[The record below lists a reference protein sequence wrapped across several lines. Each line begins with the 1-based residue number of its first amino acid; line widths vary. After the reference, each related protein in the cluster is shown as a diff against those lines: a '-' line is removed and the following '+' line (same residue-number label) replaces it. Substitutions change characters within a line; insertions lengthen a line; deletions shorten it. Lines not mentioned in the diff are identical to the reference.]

1 MAVIN
6 EDAFKSRIKSGSLA
20 PVYIIFGDDGYL
32 KKMYVEK
39 LTKMTA
45 DKDDIFNF
53 CRFGADCD
61 LQEVYDFLWQLPV
74 MADKKCVILCDYD
87 FEHCSKTDFDK
98 LLSLAS
104 DGCDTA
110 LLIIWFDSLE
120 IDAKK
125 SAKFKKLVSAAE
137 KCGGAAVSLNHR
149 RTPELVKM
157 LTDGAA
163 KRGCKMDSAAARY
176 LVESAGEDI
185 NTLVNE
191 LDKLCYYLPNGEIT
205 KAAVDYVCTK
215 TPEASVY
222 NLSKQIF
229 ARQSGEALKTLDELF
244 FMRFEPMM
252 ILYTVSSPY
261 IDMYRLYTFKKGGKS
276 TGELSVL
283 YGYKGREFLIDRAAQ
298 NLRLFDFK
306 KLSLSFE
313 ALLDA
318 DRRLKSYGADGRIIL
333 EQLIVRLIYII
344 AKGEAVD
351 KA

>member
-20 PVYIIFGDDGYL
+20 PAYIILGDDGYL

-53 CRFGADCD
+53 CRFGGDCD
-61 LQEVYDFLWQLPV
+61 LQVVYDFLWQLPV
-74 MADKKCVILCDYD
+74 MADKKCVILCAYD
-87 FEHCSKTDFDK
+87 FERCSKNDFDK
-98 LLSLAS
+98 LLSLVTE
-104 DGCDTA
+104 GCDTA

-120 IDAKK
+120 IDVKK
-125 SAKFKKLVSAAE
+125 SAKFKKLMSAAE
-137 KCGGAAVSLNHR
+137 KCGGAAVELNHR

-191 LDKLCYYLPNGEIT
+191 LDKLCYYLPKGEIT
-205 KAAVDYVCTK
+205 KATVEYVCVK

-229 ARQSGEALKTLDELF
+229 MRRSGEALKTLDELF

-252 ILYTVSSPY
+252 ILYTVASPY
-261 IDMYRLYTFKKGGKS
+261 IDMYRLYALKRGGAEK
-276 TGELSVL
+276 GELTEL

-298 NLRLFDFK
+298 NLRLFEFK
-306 KLSLSFE
+306 KLSLSLE
-313 ALLDA
+313 ALVDA
-318 DRRLKSYGADGRIIL
+318 DRRLKSNGADGRIFL
-333 EQLIVRLIYII
+333 EQLVVRLIYIF

>member
-6 EDAFKSRIKSGSLA
+6 EDAFKSRIKSGGLA
-20 PVYIIFGDDGYL
+20 PVYILFGDDGYL
-32 KKMYVEK
+32 KKMYAEK

-110 LLIIWFDSLE
+110 ILIIWFDSLE
-120 IDAKK
+120 VDAKK

-191 LDKLCYYLPNGEIT
+191 LDKLCHYLPKGEIT
-205 KAAVDYVCTK
+205 KATVDYVCVK

-229 ARQSGEALKTLDELF
+229 ARQPGEALKTLDELF

-261 IDMYRLYTFKKGGKS
+261 IDMYRIYALKKGGADKR
-276 TGELSVL
+276 EMAEL

-306 KLSLSFE
+306 KLSLSFK
-313 ALLDA
+313 ALLGGG
-318 DRRLKSYGADGRIIL
+318 RRLEAYGADGRIIL
-333 EQLIVRLIYII
+333 EQLVIRLIYII
-344 AKGEAVD
+344 AKGEAID

>member
-1 MAVIN
+1 MAVIS
-6 EDAFKSRIKSGSLA
+6 EDIFKSRIKSGNIA
-20 PVYIIFGDDGYL
+20 PIYILFGDDGYL
-32 KKMYVEK
+32 KKMYTEK
-39 LTKMTA
+39 LIKMTA

-61 LQEVYDFLWQLPV
+61 LQEVYDFLWQIPM
-74 MADKKCVILCDYD
+74 MADKKCAVLCDYD

-98 LLSLAS
+98 LLSLAT
-104 DGCDTA
+104 DCCDTA
-110 LLIIWFDSLE
+110 LLIIWFDSLQ

-125 SAKFKKLVSAAE
+125 SAKFKKLISAAE
-137 KCGGAAVSLNHR
+137 KSGGAAVELNHR
-149 RTPELVKM
+149 RAPELVKM

-163 KRGCKMDSAAARY
+163 KRGCKMDSVAARY
-176 LVESAGEDI
+176 LIEGAGEDI

-191 LDKLCYYLPNGEIT
+191 LDKLCYYLPKGEIT
-205 KAAVDYVCTK
+205 KATVDYVCTK

-229 ARQSGEALKTLDELF
+229 ARQSGEALRTLDELF

-252 ILYTVSSPY
+252 ILYAVASPY
-261 IDMYRLYTFKKGGKS
+261 IDMHRLYTLRKGGSGKRDVL
-276 TGELSVL
+276 EL
-283 YGYKGREFLIDRAAQ
+283 YGYKGREFLIDRAEQ

-313 ALLDA
+313 ALVDA
-318 DRRLKSYGADGRIIL
+318 DRRLKSYGADERIIL
-333 EQLIVRLIYII
+333 EQLVIRLIYII
-344 AKGEAVD
+344 AKGEAID

>member
-6 EDAFKSRIKSGSLA
+6 EDAFKSRIKSGGLA
-20 PVYIIFGDDGYL
+20 PIYILFGDDGYL
-32 KKMYVEK
+32 KKMYAEK

-61 LQEVYDFLWQLPV
+61 LQEVYDFLWQIPM
-74 MADKKCVILCDYD
+74 MADKKCAVLCDYD
-87 FEHCSKTDFDK
+87 FEHCSKNDFDK
-98 LLSLAS
+98 ILSLAS

-110 LLIIWFDSLE
+110 ILIIWFDSLQ

-205 KAAVDYVCTK
+205 KTAVDYVCTK

-261 IDMYRLYTFKKGGKS
+261 IDMYRLYTFKNGGKS
-276 TGELSVL
+276 TGELSEL

-306 KLSLSFE
+306 KLSLSFD
-313 ALLDA
+313 ALVDA

-333 EQLIVRLIYII
+333 EQLVIRLIYII

>member
-6 EDAFKSRIKSGSLA
+6 EEAFKSRIKSGGLA

-39 LTKMTA
+39 LTEMTA
-45 DKDDIFNF
+45 DKDDIFNY

-98 LLSLAS
+98 LLSLTS
-104 DGCDTA
+104 EGCDTA
-110 LLIIWFDSLE
+110 LLIIWFDSLP

-149 RTPELVKM
+149 RAPELIKM

-163 KRGCKMDSAAARY
+163 KRGCKMESAAARY
-176 LVESAGEDI
+176 LIEIAGEDI

-191 LDKLCYYLPNGEIT
+191 LEKLCCYLPNGEIT
-205 KAAVDYVCTK
+205 KTEVDYVCTK

-222 NLSKQIF
+222 NLSKHIF

-261 IDMYRLYTFKKGGKS
+261 VDMYRLYALKKGGADN
-276 TGELSVL
+276 GELSEL

-306 KLSLSFE
+306 KLTLCFE

-318 DRRLKSYGADGRIIL
+318 DRRLKSYGADERIIL
-333 EQLIVRLIYII
+333 EQLIIRLIYII

>member
-6 EDAFKSRIKSGSLA
+6 EDAFKSRIKSGGLA
-20 PVYIIFGDDGYL
+20 PIYILFGDDGYL
-32 KKMYVEK
+32 KKMYADK

-53 CRFGADCD
+53 CRFGGDCD

-87 FEHCSKTDFDK
+87 FERCSKNDFDK
-98 LLSLAS
+98 LLSLVS

-120 IDAKK
+120 IDVKK
-125 SAKFKKLVSAAE
+125 SAKFKKLMSAAE
-137 KCGGAAVSLNHR
+137 KCGGAAVELNHR

-163 KRGCKMDSAAARY
+163 KRGCKMDSAAARC
-176 LVESAGEDI
+176 LVENAGEDI

-191 LDKLCYYLPNGEIT
+191 LDKLCHYLPKGEIT
-205 KAAVDYVCTK
+205 KATVDYVCVK

-229 ARQSGEALKTLDELF
+229 MRQSGEALKTLDELF

-252 ILYTVSSPY
+252 ILYTVAAPY
-261 IDMYRLYTFKKGGKS
+261 IDMYRLYALKKGGAEK
-276 TGELSVL
+276 GELTEL

-298 NLRLFDFK
+298 NLRLFDFN
-306 KLSLSFE
+306 KLSLSFD
-313 ALLDA
+313 ALVDA
-318 DRRLKSYGADGRIIL
+318 DRRLKSNGADGRIIL
-333 EQLIVRLIYII
+333 EQLVVRLIYII

>member
-6 EDAFKSRIKSGSLA
+6 EDSFKSRIKSGALA

-32 KKMYVEK
+32 KKMYVQK

-53 CRFGADCD
+53 CRFGSDCD

-74 MADKKCVILCDYD
+74 MADKKCAILCDYD

-98 LLSLAS
+98 LLSLAA
-104 DGCDTA
+104 DCCDTS
-110 LLIIWFDSLE
+110 LLIILFDNLE
-120 IDAKK
+120 ADFKK
-125 SAKFKKLVSAAE
+125 GAKFKKLVSSAE
-137 KCGGAAVSLNHR
+137 KSGGAAVSLNHR
-149 RTPELVKM
+149 RAPELIKM

-163 KRGCKMDSAAARY
+163 KRGCKMDSSAARY
-176 LVESAGEDI
+176 LVETAGEDI

-191 LDKLCYYLPNGEIT
+191 LDKLCYYLPKGEIT
-205 KAAVDYVCTK
+205 KTAVDYVCVK

-229 ARQSGEALKTLDELF
+229 ARQSGQALKTLDELF

-252 ILYTVSSPY
+252 ILYTVASPY
-261 IDMYRLYTFKKGGKS
+261 IDMYRLYTFKKGGADKR
-276 TGELSVL
+276 ELIESF
-283 YGYKGREFLIDRAAQ
+283 GYKNKEFLIDRAAQ
-298 NLRLFDFK
+298 NLRIIDFK
-306 KLSLSFE
+306 RLSLSFE

-333 EQLIVRLIYII
+333 EQLVVRLIYII

>member
-1 MAVIN
+1 MAVIS
-6 EDAFKSRIKSGSLA
+6 EEVFKSRIKSGNLA
-20 PVYIIFGDDGYL
+20 PTYILFGDDGYL
-32 KKMYVEK
+32 KKMYAEK

-61 LQEVYDFLWQLPV
+61 LQEVYDFLWQIPM
-74 MADKKCVILCDYD
+74 MADKKCAVLCDYD

-98 LLSLAS
+98 LLSLAT
-104 DGCDTA
+104 DCPDTS
-110 LLIIWFDSLE
+110 LLIIWFDSLI

-125 SAKFKKLVSAAE
+125 SAKFKKLVSSAE
-137 KCGGAAVSLNHR
+137 KGGGAAVELNHR
-149 RTPELVKM
+149 RAPELVKM

-163 KRGCKMDSAAARY
+163 KRGCKMDPAAARY
-176 LVESAGEDI
+176 LIESAGEDI

-191 LDKLCYYLPNGEIT
+191 LDKLCNYVPKGEIT
-205 KAAVDYVCTK
+205 KATVDYVCVK

-261 IDMYRLYTFKKGGKS
+261 IDMYRLYTLKKSGADKR
-276 TGELSVL
+276 ELVEL
-283 YGYKGREFLIDRAAQ
+283 YGYKGKEFLIDRAAQ

-313 ALLDA
+313 ALVDA
-318 DRRLKSYGADGRIIL
+318 DRRLKSYGADGRIVL
-333 EQLIVRLIYII
+333 EQLIIRLIYII
-344 AKGEAVD
+344 AKGEALD

>member
-1 MAVIN
+1 MAVIS
-6 EDAFKSRIKSGSLA
+6 EEVFKSRIKSGNLA
-20 PVYIIFGDDGYL
+20 PTYILFGDDGYL
-32 KKMYVEK
+32 KKMYAEK

-61 LQEVYDFLWQLPV
+61 LQEVYDFIWQIPM
-74 MADKKCVILCDYD
+74 MADKKCAVLCDYD

-98 LLSLAS
+98 LLSLAT
-104 DGCDTA
+104 DCPDTS
-110 LLIIWFDSLE
+110 LLIIWFDSLI

-125 SAKFKKLVSAAE
+125 SAKFKKLVSSAE
-137 KCGGAAVSLNHR
+137 KGGGAAVELNHR
-149 RTPELVKM
+149 RAPELVKM

-163 KRGCKMDSAAARY
+163 KRGCKMDPAAARY
-176 LVESAGEDI
+176 LIESAGEDI

-191 LDKLCYYLPNGEIT
+191 LDKLCNYVPKGEIT
-205 KAAVDYVCTK
+205 KATVDYVCVK

-252 ILYTVSSPY
+252 ILYSVSSPY
-261 IDMYRLYTFKKGGKS
+261 IDMYRLYALKKGGADKR
-276 TGELSVL
+276 ELTEL
-283 YGYKGREFLIDRAAQ
+283 YGYKGKEFLIDRAAQ

-313 ALLDA
+313 ALVDA
-318 DRRLKSYGADGRIIL
+318 DRRLKSYGADGRIVL
-333 EQLIVRLIYII
+333 EQLIIRLIYII
-344 AKGEAVD
+344 AKGEALD

>member
-1 MAVIN
+1 MAVIS
-6 EDAFKSRIKSGSLA
+6 EEVFKSRIKSGNLA
-20 PVYIIFGDDGYL
+20 PTYILFGDDGYL
-32 KKMYVEK
+32 KKMYAEK

-61 LQEVYDFLWQLPV
+61 LQEVYDFIWQIPM
-74 MADKKCVILCDYD
+74 MADKKCAVLCDYD

-98 LLSLAS
+98 LLNLAT
-104 DGCDTA
+104 DCPDTS
-110 LLIIWFDSLE
+110 LLIIWFDSLI

-125 SAKFKKLVSAAE
+125 SAKFKKLVSSAE
-137 KCGGAAVSLNHR
+137 KGGGAAVELNHR
-149 RTPELVKM
+149 RAPELVKM

-163 KRGCKMDSAAARY
+163 KRGCKMDPAAARY
-176 LVESAGEDI
+176 LIESAGEDI

-191 LDKLCYYLPNGEIT
+191 LDKLCNYVPKGEIT
-205 KAAVDYVCTK
+205 KATVDYVCVK

-261 IDMYRLYTFKKGGKS
+261 IDMYRLYALKKGGADKR
-276 TGELSVL
+276 ELTEL
-283 YGYKGREFLIDRAAQ
+283 YGYKGKEFLIDRAAQ

-313 ALLDA
+313 ALVDA
-318 DRRLKSYGADGRIIL
+318 DRWLKSYGADGRIVL
-333 EQLIVRLIYII
+333 EQLIIRLIYII
-344 AKGEAVD
+344 AKGEALD

>member
-20 PVYIIFGDDGYL
+20 PIYILFGDDGYL
-32 KKMYVEK
+32 KKMYAEK

-61 LQEVYDFLWQLPV
+61 LQEVYDFLWQIPI
-74 MADKKCVILCDYD
+74 MADKKCAVLCDYD
-87 FEHCSKTDFDK
+87 FERCSKTDFDK
-98 LLSLAS
+98 LLSLVT
-104 DGCDTA
+104 DCPDTA

-120 IDAKK
+120 IDGKK
-125 SAKFKKLVSAAE
+125 SSKFKKLVSSAE

-149 RTPELVKM
+149 RAPELIKM

-191 LDKLCYYLPNGEIT
+191 LDKLCYYLPKGEIT
-205 KAAVDYVCTK
+205 KAAVDYVCVK

-229 ARQSGEALKTLDELF
+229 ARQSGEALRTLDELF

-252 ILYTVSSPY
+252 ILYTVASPY
-261 IDMYRLYTFKKGGKS
+261 IDMYRLYTLKKSGADRR
-276 TGELSVL
+276 ELLEL

-313 ALLDA
+313 ALVDA

-333 EQLIVRLIYII
+333 EQLVIRLIYII

>member
-6 EDAFKSRIKSGSLA
+6 EDTFKSRIKSGNLA

-32 KKMYVEK
+32 KKMYVQK

-45 DKDDIFNF
+45 DEDDIFNF

-61 LQEVYDFLWQLPV
+61 LQEVYDFLWQLPM
-74 MADKKCVILCDYD
+74 MADKKCAILCDYD

-98 LLSLAS
+98 LLSLVS
-104 DGCDTA
+104 EGPDTA
-110 LLIIWFDSLE
+110 LLVIWFDSLP

-125 SAKFKKLVSAAE
+125 SSKFKKLASAAE
-137 KCGGAAVSLNHR
+137 KCDGASVLLNHR
-149 RTPELVKM
+149 RAPELVKM

-191 LDKLCYYLPNGEIT
+191 LGKLCCFLPNGEIT
-205 KAAVDYVCTK
+205 KATVDYVCVK

-222 NLSKQIF
+222 NLSKQII

-261 IDMYRLYTFKKGGKS
+261 IDMYRLYALKKGGVEK
-276 TGELSVL
+276 GELSEL

-298 NLRLFDFK
+298 NLRLFDLK
-306 KLSLSFE
+306 KLTLSFE

-333 EQLIVRLIYII
+333 EQLVIRLIYII

>member
-53 CRFGADCD
+53 CRFGGDCD
-61 LQEVYDFLWQLPV
+61 LQEVYDFLWQIPM
-74 MADKKCVILCDYD
+74 MADKKCAVLCDYD

-98 LLSLAS
+98 LLSLAAE
-104 DGCDTA
+104 GCDTA
-110 LLIIWFDSLE
+110 LLIIWFDSLQ
-120 IDAKK
+120 IDVKK

-149 RTPELVKM
+149 RAPELVKM

-163 KRGCKMDSAAARY
+163 KRGCKMESAAARY

-205 KAAVDYVCTK
+205 KTAVDYVCTK

-261 IDMYRLYTFKKGGKS
+261 IDMYRLYTFKKNGADKK
-276 TGELSVL
+276 ELSEIF
-283 YGYKGREFLIDRAAQ
+283 GYKGREFLIDRAAQ
-298 NLRLFDFK
+298 SLRLFDFK
-306 KLSLSFE
+306 RLTLSFE
-313 ALLDA
+313 ALIDA